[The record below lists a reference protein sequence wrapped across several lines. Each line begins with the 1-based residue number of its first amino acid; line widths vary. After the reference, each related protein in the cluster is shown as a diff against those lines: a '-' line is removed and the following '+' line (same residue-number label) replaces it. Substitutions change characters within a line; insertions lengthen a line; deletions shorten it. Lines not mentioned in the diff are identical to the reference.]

1 MDIPYLHTDIASEDF
16 QILEDLA
23 TGSWYSEV
31 LFAALELGVFD
42 ALSENPYSF
51 EDLAIKL
58 EYDPDSLSRFLEALR
73 VLGLILASGGKYEN
87 GPLASRFLVRSSE
100 WYAGHFLNYRHFLAP
115 GWKRLPARIRAG
127 VSANNRP
134 EDETPEAYQ
143 ERVFA
148 YVRTMDFQARIKAE
162 DAAQVLSLLSN
173 TKPLYL
179 LDIGG
184 GAGAWCRAL
193 LGKWP
198 EAHAVLLD
206 LPEALAAA
214 RKLYPEASHW
224 KGIEMVAGNGLTLG
238 IGTRKFDLVILSNIL
253 HAYCK
258 TEATQLLNE
267 AVQALTP
274 GGQVLIH
281 DYLADGHRSS
291 PLKGRLYD
299 LHMLLNTYNGRIYS
313 LEELQEMLAA
323 AGVENSR
330 LLHLETDTSILLA
343 SKDGSAKRLSLDED
357 DMAEAHARAAGFN
370 YARVIEAHEI
380 VTEPWVR
387 IKCEQGCAHY
397 GSSLSCPPHSLSL
410 EKMRE
415 VLSAY
420 THALLVQSTP
430 PAESFHERLLALE
443 RFSFLNGHPE
453 ALAFG
458 TGPCP
463 VCQDCSTDGKCRFPD
478 RARPS
483 LEACCVDVYETA
495 RRAGLSLAPLRHRM
509 GYVKYV
515 GLVLFRKR

>member
-1 MDIPYLHTDIASEDF
+1 MKIHYLHADVASENF

-31 LFAALELGVFD
+31 LFAALELGIFE
-42 ALSENPYSF
+42 ALSENPRSF
-51 EDLAIKL
+51 EDLSVEL
-58 EYDPDSLSRFLEALR
+58 DYDSGSLIRFLEVLSS
-73 VLGLILASGGKYEN
+73 LGLIVVRNGNCEN
-87 GPLASRFLVRSSE
+87 GPLAAKFLVRGSE
-100 WYAGHFLNYRHFLAP
+100 WYAGHFLDYRKFLAP
-115 GWKRLPARIRAG
+115 GWKRLPARIRLG

-134 EDETPEAYQ
+134 ETEAPEAYQ

-148 YVRTMDFQARIKAE
+148 YVRAMDFQARIKAE
-162 DAAQVLSLLSN
+162 SVLQNLPLL
-173 TKPLYL
+173 TKSRPRNL

-198 EAHAVLLD
+198 EARALLLD
-206 LPEALAAA
+206 LPETLVAAK
-214 RKLYPEASHW
+214 KLYPETSSW
-224 KGIEMVAGNGLTLG
+224 ERIETIAGNGLTLSVG
-238 IGTRKFDLVILSNIL
+238 SQRFDLVILSNIL
-253 HAYCK
+253 HAYGRA
-258 TEATQLLNE
+258 EAAQLLR
-267 AVQALTP
+267 QAAEVVAP
-274 GGQVLIH
+274 GGQILIH

-313 LEELQEMLAA
+313 LQELQEMLAA
-323 AGVENSR
+323 AGIENSR
-330 LLHLETDTSILLA
+330 LFHLETDTSILLA
-343 SKDGSAKRLSLDED
+343 SKDGSSLHMALD
-357 DMAEAHARAAGFN
+357 DGAMAEAHAKAVGFTFV
-370 YARVIEAHEI
+370 RVIEASEI
-380 VTEPWVR
+380 VTESWVR
-387 IKCEQGCAHY
+387 IKCEQGCALY
-397 GSSLSCPPHSLSL
+397 GRSLNCPPHSLSL

-420 THALLVQSTP
+420 THALLVQATP

-443 RFSFLNGHPE
+443 RFTFLNGHPE

-458 TGPCP
+458 AGPCP
-463 VCQDCSTDGKCRFPD
+463 ICPTCTTDGKCRYPD

-495 RRAGLSLAPLRHRM
+495 RRAGLSLEPLRHRM

-515 GLVLFRKR
+515 GLVLFNKR

>member
-1 MDIPYLHTDIASEDF
+1 MDLPYLQPDIASENF

-23 TGSWYSEV
+23 TGNWYSEV
-31 LFAALELGVFD
+31 LFAALELGIFD
-42 ALSENPYSF
+42 ALAEGPSSF
-51 EDLAIKL
+51 DELAARL
-58 EYDPDSLSRFLEALR
+58 ECDPDSLSRFLEALSA
-73 VLGLILASGGKYEN
+73 LGLIAASDGKYEN
-87 GPLASRFLVRSSE
+87 GPLASRFLVRGGE
-100 WYAGHFLNYRHFLAP
+100 WYAGHFLNYRRFLAP

-127 VSANNRP
+127 ASANDRP
-134 EDETPEAYQ
+134 EDEAPEAYQ

-162 DAAQVLSLLSN
+162 DAAEALSLLSK
-173 TKPLYL
+173 TKPQHL

-198 EAHAVLLD
+198 EARALLLD
-206 LPEALAAA
+206 LPETLAAA
-214 RKLYPEASHW
+214 RKLYPGASHW
-224 KGIEMVAGNGLTLG
+224 KGIEMVAGNGLNLG
-238 IGTRKFDLVILSNIL
+238 IGNRKFDLVILSNIL
-253 HAYCK
+253 HAYGK

-274 GGQVLIH
+274 GGQILIH

-291 PLKGRLYD
+291 RLKGRLYD

-313 LEELQEMLAA
+313 LEELQGMLAA

-330 LLHLETDTSILLA
+330 LFHLETDTSILLA
-343 SKDGSAKRLSLDED
+343 SKDGSTRHLSLDD
-357 DMAEAHARAAGFN
+357 GDMAEAHARAIGFIF
-370 YARVIEAHEI
+370 ARVIEATEI

-387 IKCEQGCAHY
+387 IKCEQGCARY

-420 THALLVQSTP
+420 THALLVQATP

-443 RFSFLNGHPE
+443 RLAFLNGHPE

-458 TGPCP
+458 AGPCP
-463 VCQDCSTDGKCRFPD
+463 VCPACSTDGKCRFPD

-515 GLVLFRKR
+515 GLILFRKR